1 MCYCKKVAR
10 PESKLYAD
18 LKKISPQ
25 IKWTRLENWALF
37 GTPDLLGYHPRGFFF
52 TLELK
57 VTKRNKVAISPHQVA
72 WHMSHPSSTYVLV
85 HYIYKKNKKNFNEY
99 RLYPGSRIED
109 LFRLGMNLEPLVL
122 GSLEDCACHL
132 LQLEP
137 VPVV

>member
-1 MCYCKKVAR
+1 MPDALCYNK
-10 PESKLYAD
+10 YN
-18 LKKISPQ
+18 
-25 IKWTRLENWALF
+25 T
-37 GTPDLLGYHPRGFFF
+37 FF
-52 TLELK
+52 TVEFK
-57 VTKRNKVAISPHQVA
+57 VTKGNKLRLSPHQVA

-85 HYIYKKNKKNFNEY
+85 HYIYKKNKKKFNEY
-99 RLYPGSRIED
+99 RLYPGSRIEE

>member
-1 MCYCKKVAR
+1 MG
-10 PESKLYAD
+10 PEAKLYKK
-18 LKKISPQ
+18 LKTQTPKI
-25 IKWTRLENWALF
+25 IWTRIENLSLL
-37 GTPDLLGYHPRGFFF
+37 GTPDLLGYNDSGTFF

-57 VTKRNKVAISPHQVA
+57 VTKRNKVALSPHQVA
-72 WHMSHPSSTYVLV
+72 WHMNHPTSTFVLV
-85 HYIYKKNKKNFNEY
+85 HYIYKKNKKKFNEY
-99 RLYPGSRIED
+99 RLYPGSRIEE

>member
-1 MCYCKKVAR
+1 VAR

-37 GTPDLLGYHPRGFFF
+37 GTPDLLGYHPHGFFF

-72 WHMSHPSSTYVLV
+72 WHMSHPSSTFVLV
-85 HYIYKKNKKNFNEY
+85 HCIHLKQY
-99 RLYPGSRIED
+99 RLYPGSRIEE
-109 LFRLGMNLEPLVL
+109 LFRLGVNLEPLVL

-137 VPVV
+137 VPEVYK

>member
-1 MCYCKKVAR
+1 MRAR
-10 PESKLYAD
+10 NIFREIRYDSAEFSRVLRNCLRFSSGARKE
-18 LKKISPQ
+18 Q
-25 IKWTRLENWALF
+25 
-37 GTPDLLGYHPRGFFF
+37 
-52 TLELK
+52 
-57 VTKRNKVAISPHQVA
+57 TKRNKVAISPHQVA

-85 HYIYKKNKKNFNEY
+85 HYVNKKNKKNFNEY

>member
-25 IKWTRLENWALF
+25 IKWTRLENWAVF
-37 GTPDLLGYHPRGFFF
+37 GTPDLLGYHPGGLFF

-57 VTKRNKVAISPHQVA
+57 VTKRNKVALSPHQVA
-72 WHMSHPSSTYVLV
+72 WHLSRGPSSFVLV
-85 HYIYKKNKKNFNEY
+85 HYVNKKNKKKINEY
-99 RLYPGSRIED
+99 RLYPGSRIEE